1 MPNDFVPGGAE
12 LIKQGASIKEVR
24 AAMAHMRKRILR
36 LMRAHGAYLF
46 HSAATGSQYVKFKDP
61 RSGSLRI
68 SDHPG
73 FKVYRYKWNLIHG
86 GERGTLYEG
95 KVKREYYGFQ
105 DVEQFLLDFELA
117 QGALEQA
124 KGVYDP
130 EKDPYRDSRTRKR
143 DTKERR

>member
-46 HSAATGSQYVKFKDP
+46 HSAATGSQYVK
-61 RSGSLRI
+61 
-68 SDHPG
+68 